1 MSVKIGHASLSENGS
16 VKNGKAGDQTGR
28 EVCIRSWYAK
38 NWDCVLRPNT
48 KTLADK
54 SASACEKGCANSNIG
69 YDQNQRNTLYTQAKK
84 VKFDLSKIKTLCE
97 TDCSAF
103 MTVCAISG
111 GAKIEYGSNAP
122 TTSTMKN
129 AFVKSGNYTALTD
142 KKYLTSDKYLKR
154 GDILVKAGSHTVMV
168 LENGTTTTS
177 TTKKPTTSKKND
189 NVETY
194 QKWLNKSFDMDL
206 AEDGKYGD
214 NTKKASIKAW
224 QTLVNIAF
232 RTKVKV
238 NGVFD
243 AKSKEVAKTF
253 VVKNGNKSN
262 FVFVLQ
268 GLLNAKGFSCAVDG
282 IFGNGTESQVKAF
295 QTKNKLVA
303 DGVVGAKTW
312 TKLFS

>member
-1 MSVKIGHASLSENGS
+1 MAIKIGHASIDENNKAKG
-16 VKNGKAGDQTGR
+16 GKSGDQTGK
-28 EVCIRSWYAK
+28 ELCIRTWYAK
-38 NWDCVLRPNT
+38 EWTCVLRPKT
-48 KTLADK
+48 STLANK
-54 SASACEKGCANSNIG
+54 SANACEKGCANSNIG

-84 VKFDLSKIKTLCE
+84 VKFDLSKIKTPCE

-129 AFVKSGNYTALTD
+129 AFVKSGNYTVLTD

-168 LENGTTTTS
+168 LENGTTS

-206 AEDGKYGD
+206 VVDGKYGD

-243 AKSKEVAKTF
+243 AKSKEVAKKF

-268 GLLNAKGFSCAVDG
+268 GLLNANGFSCSVDG

-295 QTKNKLVA
+295 QTKNKLIA
-303 DGVVGAKTW
+303 DGVVGANTW

>member
-16 VKNGKAGDQTGR
+16 VKGGKAGDQNGK
-28 EVCIRSWYAK
+28 EVCTRSWYAK
-38 NWDCVLRPNT
+38 DWDCVLRPNT

-54 SASACEKGCANSNIG
+54 SASACERGCANSNIG

-84 VKFDLSKIKTLCE
+84 VKFDLSKIKTPCE

-168 LENGTTTTS
+168 LENGTTS

-206 AEDGKYGD
+206 VVDGKYGD

-268 GLLNAKGFSCAVDG
+268 GLLNANGYECAVDG

-295 QTKNKLVA
+295 QTKNKLA
-303 DGVVGAKTW
+303 TDGVVGANTW

>member
-16 VKNGKAGDQTGR
+16 VKNGKAGDQNGK

-38 NWDCVLRPNT
+38 NWDCVLRPKT
-48 KTLADK
+48 STLANK

-84 VKFDLSKIKTLCE
+84 VKFDLSKIKTPCE

-129 AFVKSGNYTALTD
+129 AFVKSGNYTVLTD

-168 LENGTTTTS
+168 LENGTTTS

-206 AEDGKYGD
+206 VVDGKYGD

-268 GLLNAKGFSCAVDG
+268 GLLNANGFECAIDG
-282 IFGNGTESQVKAF
+282 IFGNGTEAQVKAF
-295 QTKNKLVA
+295 QTKNKLIS